1 MPHPGCAVSHATPRV
16 RHPDLTQGVRF
27 RMPHPGFGTQGSATQ
42 GAGFGTQGAAM
53 RTQGAAFGLPP
64 GSFALPHPGS
74 GFGLLFS
81 VGAESEFGFVYA
93 VGDEAGQGA
102 GAVLLE
108 VSAVDAFVGFD
119 FEERLLAGG
128 GGLWADGREVSVSFQ
143 AEVHDRDAFGFAQ
156 LEHGLAVVSA

>member
-16 RHPDLTQGVRF
+16 C
-27 RMPHPGFGTQGSATQ
+27 GFACHTQGSAPRVRPWR
-42 GAGFGTQGAAM
+42 APHPGFGTQGAAM
-53 RTQGAAFGLPP
+53 RTQGAAFGLPR

-81 VGAESEFGFVYA
+81 VGAESEFGFVDA

-108 VSAVDAFVGFD
+108 VSAVDALVGVD
-119 FEERLLAGG
+119 FEERLLA
-128 GGLWADGREVSVSFQ
+128 
-143 AEVHDRDAFGFAQ
+143 
-156 LEHGLAVVSA
+156 